1 MTDLRGWGTS
11 VPHLLP
17 DAVVAYVDG
26 ELSAS
31 SHDRASSHV
40 AGCAFC
46 AAEVTAQRQARAA
59 VQAADTP
66 CTPAGLLAALRAIP
80 EHVDLPS
87 APDNLAVSDDGQ
99 LVVVQRPD
107 AVSPLGSS
115 PALGSSAP
123 LGHGSAV
130 LGQRPKSGRAL
141 PGRAA
146 QGAGVVVS
154 GLVLGALALVTPGGS
169 GTPQESVPAPQ
180 GAVRQ
185 AAVFGMVQPAS
196 SRPLTRTATGVA
208 LRDAKAS

>member
-26 ELSAS
+26 ELTPS

-59 VQAADTP
+59 VRAADAP

-87 APDNLAVSDDGQ
+87 APDNLAVAEDGQ

-107 AVSPLGSS
+107 AMAPLGST

-123 LGHGSAV
+123 LGRGSAL
-130 LGQRPKSGRAL
+130 LGQRPKSARAL

-154 GLVLGALALVTPGGS
+154 GLVLGALAMVTPGGS
-169 GTPQESVPAPQ
+169 DTPQNAVPEPQNNVRPAVAVGFAQVARTTETGSSVLREA
-180 GAVRQ
+180 R
-185 AAVFGMVQPAS
+185 AS
-196 SRPLTRTATGVA
+196 
-208 LRDAKAS
+208 

>member
-26 ELSAS
+26 ELSPS
-31 SHDRASSHV
+31 SHDRASAHV

-59 VQAADTP
+59 VRAADTP

-80 EHVDLPS
+80 QHVDLPS

-115 PALGSSAP
+115 AALGSSAP

-154 GLVLGALALVTPGGS
+154 GLVLGALALVTPGS
-169 GTPQESVPAPQ
+169 GTPQESVPGPQ
-180 GAVRQ
+180 GEVRP
-185 AAVFGMVQPAS
+185 AAVFGVAQPAT
-196 SRPLTRTATGVA
+196 RPQTRAAAMAVA

>member
-31 SHDRASSHV
+31 SHDRASAHV

-46 AAEVTAQRQARAA
+46 AAEVAAQRQARAA
-59 VQAADTP
+59 VQAADMP

-87 APDNLAVSDDGQ
+87 APDNLAVADDGQ
-99 LVVVQRPD
+99 LVIVQRPD
-107 AVSPLGSS
+107 AVAPLGST

-130 LGQRPKSGRAL
+130 LGQRPKPSGRAL

-154 GLVLGALALVTPGGS
+154 GLVLGALALAVNPGGPA
-169 GTPQESVPAPQ
+169 TPQGSVPEQ
-180 GAVRQ
+180 GAVGQ
-185 AAVFGMVQPAS
+185 AAAVGAVPAS
-196 SRPLTRTATGVA
+196 MREQTPAHTA
-208 LRDAKAS
+208 LRDAHAH

>member
-1 MTDLRGWGTS
+1 MTDLRGWGSS

-26 ELSAS
+26 ELSAG

-40 AGCAFC
+40 AGCPFC
-46 AAEVTAQRQARAA
+46 AAEVAAQRQARAA
-59 VQAADTP
+59 VQAADMP

-80 EHVDLPS
+80 QHVDLPC
-87 APDNLAVSDDGQ
+87 APDNLAVAEDGQ

-107 AVSPLGSS
+107 AVAPLGSS

-123 LGHGSAV
+123 LGRGSAV

-154 GLVLGALALVTPGGS
+154 GLVLGALALVTPSGS
-169 GTPQESVPAPQ
+169 EAPQGSVPEQ

-185 AAVFGMVQPAS
+185 AAAFGAVQPVARVQTRAAS
-196 SRPLTRTATGVA
+196 AGVG
-208 LRDAKAS
+208 LRDARAS

>member
-31 SHDRASSHV
+31 SYDRASSHV
-40 AGCAFC
+40 AGCPFC
-46 AAEVTAQRQARAA
+46 AAEVHAQRQARAA

-87 APDNLAVSDDGQ
+87 APDNLAVAEDGQ

-107 AVSPLGSS
+107 AMAPLGSS

-130 LGQRPKSGRAL
+130 LGQRPKSSGRAL

-154 GLVLGALALVTPGGS
+154 GVVLGALG
-169 GTPQESVPAPQ
+169 
-180 GAVRQ
+180 
-185 AAVFGMVQPAS
+185 
-196 SRPLTRTATGVA
+196 
-208 LRDAKAS
+208 

>member
-26 ELSAS
+26 ELSPS
-31 SHDRASSHV
+31 SHERASAHV

-59 VQAADTP
+59 VRAADAP

-87 APDNLAVSDDGQ
+87 APDNLAVSEDGQ
-99 LVVVQRPD
+99 LVVVQR
-107 AVSPLGSS
+107 PLGSS

-154 GLVLGALALVTPGGS
+154 GLVLGALALVTPGS

-180 GAVRQ
+180 GAVRP
-185 AAVFGMVQPAS
+185 AAVFGVAQPAS
-196 SRPLTRTATGVA
+196 RPQPRTGVA